1 MSWTFICDRNG
12 RCEAGLR
19 KRTSVPRINV
29 MRHGRSPEDAGRA
42 AAREF
47 LAANPVYLQVEMTID
62 EDDISS

>member
-12 RCEAGLR
+12 RCDAGSR
-19 KRTSVPRINV
+19 KRTAVPRINV
-29 MRHGRSPEDAGRA
+29 MRHGRNPEDAGKA

-47 LAANPVYLQVEMTID
+47 LAANPRYLQVEMTVD

>member
-1 MSWTFICDRNG
+1 MSWTFICDRTG

-19 KRTSVPRINV
+19 ARNAVPRINV
-29 MRHGRSPEDAGRA
+29 MRHGRSPEDAGKS

-47 LAANPVYLQVEMTID
+47 LAANPRYLQVEMTVD